1 MKGSYKELPQIVRDF
16 PGKGLARPLVS
27 WVVGRSAG
35 TSVGPKLALL
45 FAEILCHSARGA
57 VKIILY

>member
-35 TSVGPKLALL
+35 RSVGLKLVLL
-45 FAEILCHSARGA
+45 FAEILYHRSRGA
-57 VKIILY
+57 VRKLY

>member
-16 PGKGLARPLVS
+16 PGKGLARLPVS

-35 TSVGPKLALL
+35 RSAGLKLALL
-45 FAEILCHSARGA
+45 SAGILCHSARGA
-57 VKIILY
+57 VRIILY